1 LADAG
6 RGSLHN
12 IVVRYFSGATPQ
24 GGGVRTSDAVR
35 TNRTVKASDNMT
47 GVEDRDP
54 PPPDYAPG
62 LARELKKAGCEV
74 DFGPQARA
82 L

>member
-1 LADAG
+1 M
-6 RGSLHN
+6 
-12 IVVRYFSGATPQ
+12 
-24 GGGVRTSDAVR
+24 RTSDAVR